1 MSIILLTI
9 YAEILATYGVRP
21 IPFVKEG
28 RMLCMH
34 TLMCFPL
41 LAKAFTATGVNIE
54 LVFPKQDDS
63 QTVPSENVDFYREK
77 DKVHLF
83 LFITSI
89 II

>member
-21 IPFVKEG
+21 IPYAKEG
-28 RMLCMH
+28 CMRV
-34 TLMCFPL
+34 LVCLPSFV
-41 LAKAFTATGVNIE
+41 KAFTATGVNIE